1 MTKSAPVCQRAPDYL
16 VDIEPCPQ
24 RVRVQFGKTLMTDWT
39 RILVTVETQ
48 QVPIY
53 YFSRDDLAA
62 VNLRATERT
71 TYYPLKG
78 AVFHWSEEEETFAR
92 FCGPHKR
99 VDAIQ
104 SKRLVKNILGR
115 ETATE

>member
-1 MTKSAPVCQRAPDYL
+1 MA
-16 VDIEPCPQ
+16 
-24 RVRVQFGKTLMTDWT
+24 DWT
-39 RILVTVETQ
+39 RILVMVETQ

-78 AVFHWSEEEETFAR
+78 AVFHWS
-92 FCGPHKR
+92 
-99 VDAIQ
+99 VDVGQTPIENAVR
-104 SKRLVKNILGR
+104 SYEDPVHEALKVR
-115 ETATE
+115 EHMPL